1 MVHLTRLNRTKFV
14 LNSNLIE
21 HIQATPDTVIVLTTG
36 NNFRVLE
43 TPEEVIERIVAYQR
57 RINLG
62 GITTLESIHGQN

>member
-1 MVHLTRLNRTKFV
+1 MVHLTRLNRTEFV

-43 TPEEVIERIVAYQR
+43 TPEEIIERIVAYQR
-57 RINLG
+57 RIS
-62 GITTLESIHGQN
+62 LESIHGQN